1 MPENRKKPTFSVQ
14 DEIRRDRRIRRANRM
29 RKARTRARVLL
40 TVLLCT
46 VIFALLVAAVGITV
60 LRVKTTAV
68 IGNERYSAEEI
79 LEAAELDGEIL
90 LLIGNKTVYKR
101 ISEKCPYVDKIEL
114 VKEYPSTVTVKVTE
128 TEAKYALNVFG
139 RTLTLD
145 AALRVMDYTDSV
157 DGLISLSLPE
167 IKSAVEGK
175 RIVFASE
182 EGEKFTEGMLKAFFE
197 DGKADFLTSLDIS
210 ERFSLSG
217 AIMGEAEIAFGDY
230 KNIPEKLTVVKQLLN
245 DAKDEYAK
253 FARIDVSVLSQASLK
268 LEY

>member
-29 RKARTRARVLL
+29 RKARTRARGLVTFLLCVAIGVLL
-40 TVLLCT
+40 
-46 VIFALLVAAVGITV
+46 IAAVGATV
-60 LRVKTTAV
+60 LRVQTV
-68 IGNERYSAEEI
+68 IVSGNERYSAEEI
-79 LEAAELDGEIL
+79 LEAANLDGEVL

-101 ISEKCPYVDKIEL
+101 VSEKCPYVDKIEL
-114 VKEYPSTVTVKVTE
+114 VKEYPSTVTVNVTE
-128 TEAKYALNVFG
+128 TEAKYALRVFG

-145 AALRVMDYTDSV
+145 ESLRVMDYTD
-157 DGLISLSLPE
+157 DIEGLILLTLPK
-167 IKSAVEGK
+167 IKSAIEGK

-182 EGEKFTEGMLKAFFE
+182 EGERFADEMIRAFFK
-197 DGKADFLTSLDIS
+197 DGNAEFLTSLDIS

-217 AIMGEAEIAFGDY
+217 AIDGEAEIIFGDY
-230 KNIPEKLTVVKQLLN
+230 KNISEKLTVVKQLLE
-245 DAKDEYAK
+245 DAKDEYAS